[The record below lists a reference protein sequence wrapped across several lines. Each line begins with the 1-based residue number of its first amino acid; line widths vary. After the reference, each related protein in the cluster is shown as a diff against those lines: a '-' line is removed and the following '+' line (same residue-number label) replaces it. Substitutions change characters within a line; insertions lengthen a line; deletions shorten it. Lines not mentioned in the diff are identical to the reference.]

1 MVRLIKNLLNTIV
14 NFLIE
19 IENYNI
25 IVLSKFNPNDEL
37 AKDDSI

>member
-1 MVRLIKNLLNTIV
+1 MTRLIINRFNIIV

-25 IVLSKFNPNDEL
+25 IVLLKSDSDDEL
-37 AKDDSI
+37 AENDII